1 MINCLKYYKIL
12 YSFDFMM
19 FKSYNSYNIIAR
31 SFWGN

>member
-19 FKSYNSYNIIAR
+19 FKSYNIIAR